1 MHKENEQRT
10 NFVSKISND
19 SSIHNSLYM
28 WYYSWHVDRAFPV
41 NLDRQ
46 VYLEEVD
53 LKATEDHKGQM
64 DQEAKMVK

>member
-1 MHKENEQRT
+1 MK
-10 NFVSKISND
+10 
-19 SSIHNSLYM
+19 
-28 WYYSWHVDRAFPV
+28 
-41 NLDRQ
+41 LDRQ